1 MVLRLFR
8 MDDIVEQEA
17 CNHAARTCRTAGV
30 GGSSDPRTESHAPT
44 RLARLVGTDGERMEL
59 PNAVFRLLKDI
70 ARNMQLGRAIVLI
83 PENQQLTTQRAADL
97 LGVSRP
103 HLIKL
108 LEVGELPYHKAGSHR
123 RIYLKDLAAY
133 QKRRDA
139 ERKAALDSIAK
150 EAFESGLYDRTGIPE
165 GGEDE

>member
-1 MVLRLFR
+1 
-8 MDDIVEQEA
+8 
-17 CNHAARTCRTAGV
+17 
-30 GGSSDPRTESHAPT
+30 
-44 RLARLVGTDGERMEL
+44 
-59 PNAVFRLLKDI
+59 
-70 ARNMQLGRAIVLI
+70 MQLGRAIVLI

-108 LEVGELPYHKAGSHR
+108 LESGELPYHRAGSHR
-123 RIYLKDLAAY
+123 RVYLKDLVAY

-139 ERKAALDSIAK
+139 ERKAALDSIAR

-165 GGEDE
+165 SGEDG

>member
-1 MVLRLFR
+1 MLNDPVTLPESDEGQIRELNR
-8 MDDIVEQEA
+8 MLQF
-17 CNHAARTCRTAGV
+17 
-30 GGSSDPRTESHAPT
+30 GSPA
-44 RLARLVGTDGERMEL
+44 LVGAGGERLEL

-70 ARNMQLGRAIVLI
+70 VRNMQLGRALVLI
-83 PENQQLTTQRAADL
+83 PENQQLTTQRGADL

-108 LEVGELPYHKAGSHR
+108 LESGDLPYHKVGSHR
-123 RIYLKDLAAY
+123 RIYLKDLVAY

-139 ERKAALDSIAK
+139 ERKSALDRIAR
-150 EAFESGLYDRTGIPE
+150 EAFESGLYDRTGAPE

>member
-1 MVLRLFR
+1 MLHEPVTLPESEAAQIRELNRMLRLGTP
-8 MDDIVEQEA
+8 A
-17 CNHAARTCRTAGV
+17 
-30 GGSSDPRTESHAPT
+30 
-44 RLARLVGTDGERMEL
+44 LVGADGERLEL

-70 ARNMQLGRAIVLI
+70 ARNMQLGRAIVLV

-103 HLIKL
+103 HLIRL
-108 LEVGELPYHKAGSHR
+108 LEAAGLPYHKVGSHR
-123 RIYLKDLAAY
+123 RIYLKDLVAY
-133 QKRRDA
+133 RKRRDA
-139 ERKAALDSIAK
+139 ARKAALDRIAK